1 MHVKYSL
8 LLYASLPEAQLWSES
23 LIPTT
28 ADFLQPESK
37 MIHMAFQ
44 PLFSH
49 LQSTS
54 IAKGYTF
61 LVWFY
66 FLGPFL

>member
-1 MHVKYSL
+1 MSKNSV

-28 ADFLQPESK
+28 ADFLQPESM

-44 PLFSH
+44 PCSP
-49 LQSTS
+49 
-54 IAKGYTF
+54 IYR
-61 LVWFY
+61 VN
-66 FLGPFL
+66 P